1 MNEIKIQWHPG
12 FVAAINLELAENRDD
27 LIYEKEY
34 NLNTK
39 PLEID
44 LLVIKKDKDV
54 QIANEIGRMFKG
66 HNILEY
72 RSPEDRMDIDSFYK
86 AGAYASLYKAYG
98 ETVDERK
105 AEDITVSLVREAKPD
120 GLFRY
125 FREHK
130 VEVSNPYPGIYYV
143 LDGVLFFTQVIVTRE
158 LNGKN
163 HGWLKSLSD
172 KLKKEEMEALLK
184 RARSLSGKLEREL
197 ADAVLEVSVKAN
209 REIVEELKGDEAM
222 CQALLEIMEP
232 EINKIVG
239 LAKEEADQ
247 KAKKEAEETAAK
259 LIQSQKFSFE
269 EIHQCVPRLSIE
281 DIQKIAAKLANA

>member
-27 LIYEKEY
+27 LIYEREY

-54 QIANEIGRMFKG
+54 QISNEIGRMFKG

-105 AEDITVSLVREAKPD
+105 ADDITVSLVREAKPD

-158 LNGKN
+158 LNGQN

>member
-105 AEDITVSLVREAKPD
+105 ADDITVSLVREAKPD

-158 LNGKN
+158 LNGQN